1 MTPFWVCDRLHDE
14 RNLKVPALQD
24 IGGSLLSKRT
34 TGVVRWFDG
43 SKGYGYIDTEDGED
57 VFVHYRDILDH
68 EIPFLS
74 EGESVAFFL
83 EQTVRGPQAID
94 VTRLS

>member
-1 MTPFWVCDRLHDE
+1 
-14 RNLKVPALQD
+14 
-24 IGGSLLSKRT
+24 LSKRT

-43 SKGYGYIDTEDGED
+43 SKGYGYIDADDGED
-57 VFVHYRDILDH
+57 VFVHYRDILGQ

-74 EGESVAFFL
+74 EGERVTFFL
-83 EQTVRGPQAID
+83 EQTIRGPQATD